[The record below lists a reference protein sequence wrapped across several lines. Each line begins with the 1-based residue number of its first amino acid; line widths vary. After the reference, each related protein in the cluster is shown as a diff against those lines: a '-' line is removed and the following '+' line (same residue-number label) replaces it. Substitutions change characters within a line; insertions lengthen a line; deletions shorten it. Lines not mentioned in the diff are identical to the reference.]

1 MIWSSYEYTQACK
14 TVFCHVRSLC
24 KLDRE
29 NEHLI
34 AQSKREKDLEQAQL
48 ATEWRKQQACSLKQM
63 TGHQVCKLTT
73 AQE

>member
-1 MIWSSYEYTQACK
+1 MWSW
-14 TVFCHVRSLC
+14 F

-34 AQSKREKDLEQAQL
+34 ALSKREKDLAQAQL
-48 ATEWRKQQACSLKQM
+48 ATEWRKQQACSLKQT

-73 AQE
+73 AQEQQPKRYSDLCEYYL

>member
-1 MIWSSYEYTQACK
+1 MW
-14 TVFCHVRSLC
+14 SLC

-29 NEHLI
+29 NEHFI
-34 AQSKREKDLEQAQL
+34 AQSKREKDLAQAQL

-73 AQE
+73 AQEQQPKRYSDLCEYYL